1 MSEWTTGEVI
11 TASKLNQKEVFI
23 GDTAP
28 ASPTQGQ
35 LWFDTTVNRLK
46 VYDGAAWK
54 LVTAE
59 NLNEIATR
67 SHADLQNI
75 GANDHHAAFTST
87 DHDARD
93 HSAVAGTIA
102 LSELGSKAHGEL
114 TGIGTDDHHAKLH
127 QASHQK
133 GGEDQITGTI
143 NPSKIELGTG
153 RVFECIGGNGS
164 IVIACQDGSGRLHIY
179 WNAYYDSSS
188 GVHRFIKAG
197 DYAGWLLIHNDGKMQ
212 YRRSTSAAANAGD
225 TITWGDITKIYDG
238 KVEAPNGVIIQ
249 DTNLYR
255 SAANQLKTDDS
266 FEAGG
271 VLKGAGYK
279 NTSPSL
285 DAPTRALDTLYQNT
299 TGKTIVVYAKI
310 LIPGSLSSGWTYVE
324 GFLGSTTSV
333 VSVFKNT
340 EWHEYGS
347 GTYQTVVLI
356 VPDQWYYKVTTYPTS
371 GPEIYSWYEQTL

>member
-59 NLNEIATR
+59 NLSEIATR

-102 LSELGSKAHGEL
+102 LSELGSKAHSEL

-127 QASHQK
+127 QSTHQK
-133 GGEDQITGTI
+133 GGADALTGTI

-179 WNAYYDSSS
+179 WNAYYDSSA

-197 DYAGWLLIHNDGKMQ
+197 D
-212 YRRSTSAAANAGD
+212 
-225 TITWGDITKIYDG
+225 
-238 KVEAPNGVIIQ
+238 
-249 DTNLYR
+249 
-255 SAANQLKTDDS
+255 
-266 FEAGG
+266 
-271 VLKGAGYK
+271 
-279 NTSPSL
+279 
-285 DAPTRALDTLYQNT
+285 TRAGFSWT
-299 TGKTIVVYAKI
+299 T
-310 LIPGSLSSGWTYVE
+310 
-324 GFLGSTTSV
+324 
-333 VSVFKNT
+333 T
-340 EWHEYGS
+340 EKCNIAD
-347 GTYQTVVLI
+347 QL
-356 VPDQWYYKVTTYPTS
+356 VPLPMPATP
-371 GPEIYSWYEQTL
+371 